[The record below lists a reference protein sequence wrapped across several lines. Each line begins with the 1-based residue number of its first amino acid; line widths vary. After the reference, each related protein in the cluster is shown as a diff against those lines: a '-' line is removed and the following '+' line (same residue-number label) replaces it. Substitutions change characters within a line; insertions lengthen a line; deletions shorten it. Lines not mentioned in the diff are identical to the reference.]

1 MGQSQQDDPN
11 MLIHE
16 VHRLSLD
23 NEVIHMPR
31 AYSSNVLENE
41 ITGYVDS
48 LSLKPDE
55 WGVCPKLRYQKYNGQ
70 WWLETFAYVG
80 SYRYG
85 VEKMFL
91 LESKLSSGKNVGFDL
106 YTAFA
111 QSVYV
116 SAVVRVCSIRDLY
129 FEPQVDLVFFE
140 NPFVHVQANIDF
152 PV

>member
-1 MGQSQQDDPN
+1 MNNDPN
-11 MLIHE
+11 MLVHE
-16 VHRLSLD
+16 VHRLSLE
-23 NEVIHMPR
+23 NGVIHMPL
-31 AYSSNVLENE
+31 AYSTDAVEKE
-41 ITGYVDS
+41 IVNYLDS
-48 LSLKPDE
+48 LSMIPDE

-91 LESKLSSGKNVGFDL
+91 LKSKLSLGKNVGFDL

-116 SAVVRVCSIRDLY
+116 STVVRVCSIRDLY

-140 NPFVHVQANIDF
+140 NPFGHVQSTIGF